1 MSRVN
6 TWVWLRRRLRSIG
19 ADLSWTMFGLVLFTV
34 IAAMVVL
41 GYSFFLYFDN
51 LINYSAEILVKRYK
65 IPDEALDRL
74 VEEASL
80 RAEKTLTFD
89 FLSLSERILLLTLV
103 ILTFLLPTL
112 LAWWLSR
119 RFARPLTDLSKA
131 AHLITT
137 GDFSA
142 RVKLSPSLDK
152 REDESALL
160 LKDFNLMAQSL
171 ERLER
176 ERRYGLA
183 AIAHEL
189 RTPVTVLRGR
199 LEGVRDGVLP
209 ADTAELEKLIGHADL
224 LTKLIEDLQLLSLAE
239 AGELRLEKRDFV
251 IQDLLTRV
259 HTDFMSKAETK
270 AIKLSLQMP
279 SEHIRINADQQRL
292 YQVLSNIL
300 GNALRHTP
308 DTGTIEIRCLKN
320 LKTVSIEIAD
330 SGAGFSPT
338 TAARAFDRFYRS
350 ADRARQNGGSGL
362 GLSISKSLIEAHH
375 GTIELLPVKKGAC
388 LRITMPQKT
397 NPN

>member
-1 MSRVN
+1 MSRVKI
-6 TWVWLRRRLRSIG
+6 WVWLRQRLRSIG
-19 ADLSWTMFGLVLFTV
+19 ADLTWTMFGLVFFTV
-34 IAAMVVL
+34 IATITVST
-41 GYSFFLYFDN
+41 YSFYLYFDN
-51 LINYSAEILVKRYK
+51 LLDFSAEILVKRYK
-65 IPDEALDRL
+65 IPNADLDSL
-74 VEEASL
+74 VKEASL
-80 RAEKTLTFD
+80 KAEEISTFD
-89 FLSLSERILLLTLV
+89 FLDLSDRIFLGVLIVL
-103 ILTFLLPTL
+103 IFLLPTL

-142 RVKLSPSLDK
+142 RVKLSGSLEK

-209 ADTAELEKLIGHADL
+209 ASPSELEKLIGHADL
-224 LTKLIEDLQLLSLAE
+224 LAKLIQDLQLLSLAE
-239 AGELRLEKRDFV
+239 AGELRLEKSDFT
-251 IQDLLTRV
+251 IQDLLIRV
-259 HTDFMSKAETK
+259 RTDFMTKAETK
-270 AIKLSLQMP
+270 AIVINLQLP
-279 SEHIRINADQQRL
+279 HQDIQINADPQRL
-292 YQVLSNIL
+292 YQVLGNIL
-300 GNALRHTP
+300 DNAIRHTP
-308 DTGTIEIRCLKN
+308 QAGTIEIRCLPN
-320 LKTVSIEIAD
+320 LKTISLEIAD
-330 SGAGFSPT
+330 SGAGFSPS

-350 ADRARQNGGSGL
+350 ADRARQNGGTGL

-375 GTIELLPVKKGAC
+375 GTIELIPSSKGAR
-388 LRITMPQKT
+388 LRLTLPLI
-397 NPN
+397 